1 MHLERNGLRMK
12 REFYYASKDERTQI
26 HAIEWVPEG
35 KVKAVLQMC
44 HGMVEYIDR
53 YHDFAEYLCAN
64 GYYVVGHDH
73 LGHGKSISSSDKLG
87 FFHETNGNEYV
98 IGDIHEL
105 RIRTEQ
111 KYPHVPYFIMGHS
124 MGSFLVRQYIG
135 FYGAGIAGAIIMGT
149 GDQPN
154 VILHMG
160 KAVCRLEAML
170 HGWKHRSHLV
180 DGMAVGAY
188 NKRFEKETDGS
199 NWLSRNP
206 ENVKNYRNDL
216 LCGYMFTV
224 NAYYHMFSGMLK
236 MNMQEKA
243 GRIPKGLSVVF
254 VAGKED
260 PVGNFGKGV
269 KAVYKRYK
277 ENGIQDVKIRL
288 YEEDRH
294 EILQELD
301 REQVFQ
307 DLFMWLEKR
316 S

>member
-1 MHLERNGLRMK
+1 MK
-12 REFYYASKDERTQI
+12 REFYFLSKDEKTQI
-26 HAIEWVPEG
+26 HAIEWVPTG

-53 YHDFAEYLCAN
+53 YHDFAEYLSQN

-73 LGHGKSISSSDKLG
+73 LGHGKSVYSSDRLG

-98 IGDIHEL
+98 IGDIHQI
-105 RIRTEQ
+105 RIRTEE
-111 KYPHVPYFIMGHS
+111 KYPHVPYFMLGHS

-135 FYGAGIAGAIIMGT
+135 FYGAGISGAIIMGT

-154 VILHMG
+154 LILNMG
-160 KAVCRLEAML
+160 KLMCRLQAL
-170 HGWKHRSHLV
+170 IHGWTYRSALV
-180 DGMAVGAY
+180 DGMAAGAY

-224 NAYYHMFSGMLK
+224 NAYYHMFNGMIA
-236 MNMQEKA
+236 MNNQEKA
-243 GRIPKGLSVVF
+243 GRIPKGLSVAF
-254 VAGKED
+254 VAGKND
-260 PVGNFGKGV
+260 PVGDFGKGV
-269 KAVYKRYK
+269 KKVWKRYK
-277 ENGIQDVKIRL
+277 ESGMQDVKMRL

-301 REQVFQ
+301 RGQVFE
-307 DLFMWLEKR
+307 DLLMWLEKR
-316 S
+316 I